1 MVIKKLLD
9 YIWQRLKEDDDT
21 KPLGIWLEQTAEP
34 FKVIP
39 RYLVPS
45 YFDVIIVN
53 VYRILLDHCNN
64 LMSE

>member
-1 MVIKKLLD
+1 MFEKLTD
-9 YIWQRLKEDDDT
+9 YVWQRLKEDDGT
-21 KPLGIWLEQTAEP
+21 KPLGIWFEQALEP

-53 VYRILLDHCNN
+53 VYMNLLDHCYD
-64 LMSE
+64 LMSK